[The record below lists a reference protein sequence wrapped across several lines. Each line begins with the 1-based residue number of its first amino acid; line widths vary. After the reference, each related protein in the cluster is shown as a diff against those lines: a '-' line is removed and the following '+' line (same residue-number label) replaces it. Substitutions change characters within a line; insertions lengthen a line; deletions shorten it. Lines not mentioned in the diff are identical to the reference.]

1 MSKSTE
7 QQLEKSQRWVEKVVV
22 GLNLC
27 PFAKPVLKANSLRY
41 ALCSDESDKQLV
53 QFFLS
58 ELDMISQADESD
70 IATTLVVMPNGL
82 ADFYDYLDFLATCE
96 DLLKQSGLQA
106 EFQLASF
113 HPDYIFAGV
122 DADDVS
128 HFTNRSPYPMLH
140 IIREAQMSRVLANHP
155 NPENIPERNIQLL
168 REMGKAAI
176 IDLRDGNQ

>member
-1 MSKSTE
+1 MSDSTE

-41 ALCSDESDKQLV
+41 ALTSEESQEQLAK
-53 QFFLS
+53 FFLS
-58 ELDMISQADESD
+58 ELDTISQADEAD
-70 IATTLVVMPNGL
+70 IATTLVLMPKGL
-82 ADFYDYLDFLATCE
+82 TDFYDYLDFLAMCE

-113 HPDYIFAGV
+113 HPNYIFAGV
-122 DADDVS
+122 DEDDAS

-168 REMGKAAI
+168 RDMGKAAVLALSE
-176 IDLRDGNQ
+176 DS

>member
-1 MSKSTE
+1 MSESTE

-41 ALCSDESDKQLV
+41 ALSSECTPEQLAK
-53 QFFLS
+53 FFLI
-58 ELDMISQADESD
+58 ELDIISQADEAV
-70 IATTLVVMPNGL
+70 IATTLVVMPEGL
-82 ADFYDYLDFLATCE
+82 TDFYDYLDFLADCE
-96 DLLKQSGLQA
+96 DLLQKSGLQS

-122 DADDVS
+122 DEDDAS
-128 HFTNRSPYPMLH
+128 HLTNRSPYPMLH

-155 NPENIPERNIQLL
+155 NPEKIPERNIQLL
-168 REMGKAAI
+168 REMGKTAVLELC
-176 IDLRDGNQ
+176 DDDC